1 MIEQI
6 NDKLLL
12 LLACPECG
20 TAFTRTSTESADP
33 DRSTGSLDRAPA
45 TDGTAGLRCP
55 GCHRVYEIS
64 GGIPLLIPADT
75 DMAHIEEEE
84 KLGELMADHIPSGR
98 EIFYE
103 QQWKASKTEYW
114 DFVEKELKNLRTNDR
129 KQTNTRERSDNRE
142 LTVLNAGCGLDT
154 GFLDL
159 VSQKRLKEGT
169 SGKGLMLV
177 AFDLM
182 QSLLENLRDNYD
194 SRYNVAGAVQA
205 LPFADNTFDCVCCVD
220 LIHHEPD
227 LLEELLSSF
236 FRILR
241 PGGILIL
248 EDINAWG
255 LFQFWKSI
263 LLPRPVHGA
272 LRSLFHRLR
281 GSGHQP
287 ASYEFPTSVFRVRKI
302 LMDSG
307 FTEVTPV
314 PQAAYPNIGP
324 AGHSLF
330 KTLSRLR
337 RIGTYHNF
345 HYMFRATK

>member
-1 MIEQI
+1 MTEYI

-20 TAFTRTSTESADP
+20 TAFARSGMES
-33 DRSTGSLDRAPA
+33 
-45 TDGTAGLRCP
+45 AGLRCP
-55 GCHRVYEIS
+55 GCHRGYEVS
-64 GGIPLLIPADT
+64 GGIPLLIPENT

-84 KLGELMADHIPSGR
+84 KLGRLMADHIPSGI
-98 EIFYE
+98 EIFHE
-103 QQWKASKTEYW
+103 QQWRASKKEYW
-114 DFVEKELKNLRTNDR
+114 DFVEKELKGLRTEDR
-129 KQTNTRERSDNRE
+129 G
-142 LTVLNAGCGLDT
+142 LTIMNAGCGLDT

-159 VSQKRLKEGT
+159 VSQKRIKEDD
-169 SGKGLMLV
+169 SGEDFVLV

-182 QSLLENLRDNYD
+182 QSLLENLRDNYF
-194 SRYNVAGAVQA
+194 SKYNVAGAVQA
-205 LPFADNTFDCVCCVD
+205 LPFADNSFDCICCID

-227 LLEELLSSF
+227 LLKEMLSSF

-287 ASYEFPTSVFRVRKI
+287 ASYEFPTSVFKVRRI
-302 LMDSG
+302 LLESG
-307 FTEVTPV
+307 FTSVTPV
-314 PQAAYPNIGP
+314 PQSAYPNITP

-330 KTLSRLR
+330 KTLSGLR
-337 RIGTYHNF
+337 RVKTFHNF
-345 HYMFRATK
+345 HYMLRASK